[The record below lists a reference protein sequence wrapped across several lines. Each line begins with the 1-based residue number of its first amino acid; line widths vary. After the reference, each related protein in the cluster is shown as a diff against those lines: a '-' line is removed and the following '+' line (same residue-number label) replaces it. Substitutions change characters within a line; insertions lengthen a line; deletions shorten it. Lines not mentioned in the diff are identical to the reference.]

1 MEKDIDSVTD
11 NSAAKKKL
19 GRPKIQIDQKSF
31 EELCKMQCTELEI
44 CGFFGCC
51 DETLNSWCKKTY
63 KKTFQE
69 CFEVLRQGGKAS
81 LRRSQWLMAEH
92 NAAMAIFLGK
102 NYLGQSDDP
111 LKYKKDE
118 TTEDKLGRFID
129 VLTDVITSDTTD
141 ATDDTD
147 DGSDD
152 DEE

>member
-1 MEKDIDSVTD
+1 MEETTK
-11 NSAAKKKL
+11 NKG

-44 CGFFGCC
+44 SGFFGCS
-51 DETLNSWCKKTY
+51 DETLNKWCKKTY

-69 CFEVLRQGGKAS
+69 CFEVFRQGGKAS
-81 LRRSQWLMAEH
+81 LRRTQWLMAEH

-102 NYLGQSDDP
+102 NYLGQADDP
-111 LKYKKDE
+111 QKYAKDE

-129 VLTDVITSDTTD
+129 VLTNAITSDVD
-141 ATDDTD
+141 SS
-147 DGSDD
+147 GDD

>member
-1 MEKDIDSVTD
+1 MEETTK
-11 NSAAKKKL
+11 NKG

-44 CGFFGCC
+44 AGFFGCS
-51 DETLNSWCKKTY
+51 DETLNKWCKKTY

-69 CFEVLRQGGKAS
+69 CFEVFRQGGKAS
-81 LRRSQWLMAEH
+81 LRRTQWLMAEH

-111 LKYKKDE
+111 MKYAKDE

-129 VLTDVITSDTTD
+129 VLTDVITADTTD
-141 ATDDTD
+141 TDTTDDT
-147 DGSDD
+147 GGGD
-152 DEE
+152 DEDE